1 MRSGALDRTIT
12 IQRFTA
18 TDDGY
23 GNVTETWADFAAMRA
38 QLVQASTDEFI
49 RDYGVSDETVTIFR
63 TRYLAGVTLADRV
76 IYGGLIHNLKQVK
89 EIGRRRGLELR
100 TVSLAEVAP

>member
-1 MRSGALDRTIT
+1 MRAGDLDRTIVV
-12 IQRFTA
+12 QSFTS

-23 GNVTETWADFAAMRA
+23 GNVTETWTDKATLRA
-38 QLVQASTDEFI
+38 QLVQASTDEYL

-63 TRYLAGVTLADRV
+63 TRWIDGVTLSDRV
-76 IYGGLIHNLKQVK
+76 VYAGLLHNIKSVK

-100 TVSLAEVAP
+100 TVSLDEAAT